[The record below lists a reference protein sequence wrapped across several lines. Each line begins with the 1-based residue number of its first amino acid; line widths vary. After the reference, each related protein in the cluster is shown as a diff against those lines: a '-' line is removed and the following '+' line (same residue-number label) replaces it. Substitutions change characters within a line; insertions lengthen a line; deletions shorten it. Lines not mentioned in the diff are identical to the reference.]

1 MNIEELV
8 AGLKEKGLTEDQVRE
23 ELERIKADIDA
34 ILLPK
39 EKIDEVKDE
48 VKDDKKE
55 SEEEKQKRIFG
66 I

>member
-39 EKIDEVKDE
+39 EKVDEVKDE
-48 VKDDKKE
+48 VKEDKE
-55 SEEEKQKRIFG
+55 SDEEKEKRIFG

>member
-8 AGLKEKGLTEDQVRE
+8 VKLKEKGLTDEEVKK
-23 ELERIKADIDA
+23 ELERIKADIDV

-39 EKIDEVKDE
+39 DKVDEVKDE
-48 VKDDKKE
+48 EKHDEE

>member
-48 VKDDKKE
+48 VKEDKE
-55 SEEEKQKRIFG
+55 SDEEKEKRIFG